1 MTPYNTEVN
10 NKMSRSGR
18 RSVDGGR
25 SSVRHQRLYA
35 DDDDDDDDDDD
46 ADDDDYR
53 VGRSRTQSHEARGVR
68 NGYVERNRPSRRTVQ
83 TSCDTP
89 GGRGCAVHDRVPVNS
104 SSTPR
109 GQSRTQSR
117 SHARSNGTRSSH
129 AQSERSQSRSPAYS
143 RSPAVSTEPRSSP
156 AQTDST
162 SLFNF
167 SIADG
172 LRSLFWNPHAPT
184 AAPKDREATRGRP
197 PVREE
202 GSHRHLDANR
212 SPSRYRR
219 FLDMDVARVPGIT
232 ESDAFQLKR
241 IGINNGGD
249 VITIFIQLGA
259 DPAEFVRWLMRATGT
274 SNQQAQLTY
283 VSMRQHHQTDG

>member
-18 RSVDGGR
+18 RNVDGGR
-25 SSVRHQRLYA
+25 SSVRHQRSYA
-35 DDDDDDDDDDD
+35 DDEDDDDDE
-46 ADDDDYR
+46 DYR

-89 GGRGCAVHDRVPVNS
+89 GGRGCAVHDRVPVTS
-104 SSTPR
+104 SSTSR
-109 GQSRTQSR
+109 GQSRTPSQRSQSR
-117 SHARSNGTRSSH
+117 SPARSNVTRSSN

-143 RSPAVSTEPRSSP
+143 RSPARSTGPQSSP

-172 LRSLFWNPHAPT
+172 LRSLFWNTHAPT
-184 AAPKDREATRGRP
+184 SAPKEKEATRGRP
-197 PVREE
+197 PLPDE
-202 GSHRHLDANR
+202 GSDRHLDANR
-212 SPSRYRR
+212 SSSRYRR
-219 FLDMDVARVPGIT
+219 FLDMDVIRLPGIT

-241 IGINNGGD
+241 IGIHNGGD
-249 VITIFIQLGA
+249 VVTIFIQLGSH
-259 DPAEFVRWLMRATGT
+259 PAEFVRWLMRATGT

-283 VSMRQHHQTDG
+283 EYMRQHHETDG

>member
-1 MTPYNTEVN
+1 MTPYHTEVN

-18 RSVDGGR
+18 RSVDGGP
-25 SSVRHQRLYA
+25 SHVRHQRSYA
-35 DDDDDDDDDDD
+35 EEEEED
-46 ADDDDYR
+46 DDDDYR

-89 GGRGCAVHDRVPVNS
+89 GGRGCAVHDRIPANS
-104 SSTPR
+104 SSTSR
-109 GQSRTQSR
+109 GQSRTPSQRSQSR
-117 SHARSNGTRSSH
+117 SPARSNGTRSSH

-156 AQTDST
+156 AQADST

-184 AAPKDREATRGRP
+184 SAPKDKEATRGRP

-241 IGINNGGD
+241 IGIHNGGD

-283 VSMRQHHQTDG
+283 AAMRQHHQTDG

>member
-18 RSVDGGR
+18 RSVDGGPSR
-25 SSVRHQRLYA
+25 VRHQRSYA
-35 DDDDDDDDDDD
+35 DDDDDD
-46 ADDDDYR
+46 ADDDEYR

-89 GGRGCAVHDRVPVNS
+89 GGRGCAVHDRVPANS
-104 SSTPR
+104 SSTSR
-109 GQSRTQSR
+109 GQSRTPSQRSQSR
-117 SHARSNGTRSSH
+117 SPARSNGTRSSH
-129 AQSERSQSRSPAYS
+129 AQSERSQSPAYS
-143 RSPAVSTEPRSSP
+143 RSPARPTGPQSSP
-156 AQTDST
+156 AQSDST

-184 AAPKDREATRGRP
+184 AAPKEKEATRGRP

-202 GSHRHLDANR
+202 GSDRHLDANR
-212 SPSRYRR
+212 SSRSYRN
-219 FLDMDVARVPGIT
+219 FLDMDVIRLPGIT
-232 ESDAFQLKR
+232 ENDAFRLKR

-249 VITIFIQLGA
+249 VVTIFIQLGA
-259 DPAEFVRWLMRATGT
+259 DPAEFVRWLMRATGA

-283 VSMRQHHQTDG
+283 ESMRQHHQTD